1 MNTTVIC
8 GAGIAGVATAHY
20 LKKLGSTDRI
30 VLVDRA
36 QPLSFTTAASG
47 ENFRDYWPQ
56 RCMQDF
62 ISNSLKLIRELDDDY
77 ETLFSFK
84 QTGYEFV
91 SQDEDREIF
100 PSDDISNDE
109 GARAIQRILS
119 PCLHATRPYLG
130 DNIKQVTQI
139 TQAGSFDVYS
149 LGQYLYSQA
158 RAADVEFKQVTVG
171 NIEMS
176 PDGTYALSLHQ
187 GNEAS
192 ILKANTLILAGGPL
206 TPKLAACLGIKL
218 PLLSYLQRKIVLND
232 PLSIIP
238 RDMPFTI
245 FADPQH
251 LSWTDEEKVAF
262 SEDAELQWLLN
273 EFPIGLHIKPESDSQ
288 IKLGWAYNRKS
299 EQTEFTA
306 YDDESFPD
314 VVMRGASRFIPG
326 LAQYIENMPTP
337 ITQIA
342 GYYTRT
348 AENWPLIGL
357 LQENCYTVSGLSG
370 YGTMAG
376 CAAGELC
383 AQTILDEQLPW
394 YARNFDP
401 SRYQDATIMAE
412 IAAISSDGQL

>member
-1 MNTTVIC
+1 VNTTVIC

-149 LGQYLYSQA
+149 LGQY
-158 RAADVEFKQVTVG
+158 F
-171 NIEMS
+171 
-176 PDGTYALSLHQ
+176 Q